1 MDQFDYP
8 DVHPDAVVQPLV
20 PLAPVIQDFPLTF
33 CVRTHVGQR
42 EGYYLL
48 RWTHGGF
55 DNENKIVHVLKP
67 GNHLNRFYHVTHY
80 APGNTA
86 TYNIIT
92 RKGNGNVNRPI
103 SWFYT
108 NKRLSFHGTHIPV
121 IQISPMNALPSI
133 KPTAFIPISDPLPAP
148 VPLNKTYTINK
159 IPQHI
164 ITAILRD
171 AAFHEE
177 TCPITSVDIDVS
189 NGAITSCFHIFEK
202 SAIKHWLSLPAS
214 KDKCPIC
221 NTPCNSYTL
230 DS

>member
-1 MDQFDYP
+1 MDQFQEDLEHLAP
-8 DVHPDAVVQPLV
+8 V
-20 PLAPVIQDFPLTF
+20 APVIQEFPMTF
-33 CVRTHVGQR
+33 CVRTNVGQR

-48 RWTHGGF
+48 RWIHGGF
-55 DNENKIVHVLKP
+55 DNENKVVHVLKP
-67 GNHLNRFYHVTHY
+67 GNHLNRFYNVLNY
-80 APGNTA
+80 APANTA

-108 NKRLSFHGTHIPV
+108 NKRLSYHGLHIPI

-133 KPTAFIPISDPLPAP
+133 KPTAFIPITEPLPAP
-148 VPLNKTYTINK
+148 VVPVNKTYTINK

-177 TCPITSVDIDVS
+177 SCPITSVDIDVS